1 MTVDSIQAVNVMNIY
16 SVLNGLI
23 MVFAGFNYLALRY
36 QNAIPTEYVSILISI
51 FILIFIFIFIYHV
64 LEPNKHVLVVFV
76 FG

>member
-51 FILIFIFIFIYHV
+51 FIFIYHV